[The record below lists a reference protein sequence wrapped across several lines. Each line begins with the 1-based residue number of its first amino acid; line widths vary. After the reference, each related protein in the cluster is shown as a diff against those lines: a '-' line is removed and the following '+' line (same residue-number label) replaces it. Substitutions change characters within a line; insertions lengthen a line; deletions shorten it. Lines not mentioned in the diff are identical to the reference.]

1 GFGTTPSK
9 RPRRRMS
16 KSVDPTRPSH
26 AGTEESQ
33 TRCRG
38 TADHPKELPTDLAT
52 NKPARRDEIGVR
64 HLLDRIL
71 NTPGLE
77 QVVPRLKPDILHRV
91 IQTCGLE
98 DCGELVAL
106 ATSEQLARIF
116 DLDLWRASR
125 PGMDEQ
131 FDPDRFGLWI
141 EVLGESGVDGAAEK
155 LAWMDVDLVVAGLSR
170 HVLVHDRAAV
180 TPYETL
186 DGEQIEV
193 NSVGE
198 DRLTFDLGGYLLVAR
213 RADSWHSIIDVL
225 LALGE
230 GHSNYFGRLMDG
242 CRTLS
247 NSGHELDGL
256 DDLLADEDQAR
267 FDLAVDREGRRE
279 KQGYVT
285 PAQARAF
292 LQMAREAR
300 LSSKATPPLA
310 PTANPIV
317 QAYFQALNEGTHEQP
332 GEGLDEKPADDVDS
346 KSGPLA
352 MGSDATPASED
363 IAAASAAVHDILNEA
378 GLLQQAPRGLVG
390 GQEGHASR
398 LSLIRAQMQL
408 VLDHGQMTYSARSE
422 ELAYLANTLMAGCG
436 IQERSFTAQEASDA
450 AVAVCNLGLENWPPH
465 WLPANETSLP
475 GSFLWYHDL
484 IGVFQVGW
492 SVLHTS
498 VGMYAA
504 EQLIEVLTRMRC
516 DDPEIQAWLDALR
529 SRMAKHWRA
538 RTPWRAR
545 NALEVIAT
553 LDTPAW
559 AVLLGL
565 IDECP
570 VLHPFASSSKNNG
583 NRSVSTYDFE
593 FISENSQ
600 IAAVREFL
608 RSLPERLRTCEKFAS
623 NVAQTVSLR
632 PPGG

>member
-1 GFGTTPSK
+1 
-9 RPRRRMS
+9 MS

-26 AGTEESQ
+26 PGTEEPQ
-33 TRCRG
+33 TPG
-38 TADHPKELPTDLAT
+38 GDTADRPSDLPTDLAT
-52 NKPARRDEIGVR
+52 NKPARRDEIGGHR
-64 HLLDRIL
+64 LLDRIL
-71 NTPGLE
+71 NTPDME
-77 QVVPRLKPDILHRV
+77 QVVPRLQPDLLHRV
-91 IQTCGLE
+91 IQTCGLA

-116 DLDLWRASR
+116 DLDLWRPGQ
-125 PGMDEQ
+125 PGMGEQ

-141 EVLGESGVDGAAEK
+141 EVLAESGAGAAAEK
-155 LAWMDVDLVVAGLSR
+155 LAGMDVHLVVAGLSR
-170 HVLVHDRAAV
+170 HVLVYDRAAV

-186 DGEQIEV
+186 DGELIEP
-193 NSVGE
+193 SRAE
-198 DRLTFDLGGYLLVAR
+198 DNGLTFDMGSLLLVAR

-230 GHSNYFGRLMDG
+230 GHSNYFGRLMHG
-242 CRTLS
+242 CRRLS

-256 DDLLADEDQAR
+256 DDLFADEDQTM

-292 LQMAREAR
+292 LQMARETR
-300 LSSKATPPLA
+300 LSSAAMPPLA

-317 QAYFQALNEGTHEQP
+317 QAYFRALTGGMEVKP
-332 GEGLDEKPADDVDS
+332 GEGLDERLDENPEANVDS

-352 MGSDATPASED
+352 TGSDATPASED
-363 IAAASAAVHDILNEA
+363 IAAASATVHDILNEA
-378 GLLQQAPRGLVG
+378 GLLQQAPRGLLG
-390 GQEGHASR
+390 GHEGHRSR
-398 LSLIRAQMQL
+398 LNLIQAQMQF
-408 VLDHGQMTYSARSE
+408 VLDHDQKAYSARSE
-422 ELAYLANTLMAGCG
+422 ELAYLANTLLAGCG
-436 IQERSFTAQEASDA
+436 FQARAFTAREASDA

-475 GSFLWYHDL
+475 GSFLWDHDL

-492 SVLHTS
+492 SVLHTNVS
-498 VGMYAA
+498 MYAA

-516 DDPEIQAWLDALR
+516 GDREIQTWLDALR
-529 SRMAKHWRA
+529 RRMAKHWRA
-538 RTPWRAR
+538 GTPWRAR
-545 NALEVIAT
+545 DGLDVIAT

-570 VLHPFASSSKNNG
+570 VLHPFADASKDSRA
-583 NRSVSTYDFE
+583 RSVSSSDFE

-600 IAAVREFL
+600 IAAVREFMQ
-608 RSLPERLRTCEKFAS
+608 SLPERLRTYE
-623 NVAQTVSLR
+623 
-632 PPGG
+632 